1 MSPSKNANMLNKKDL
16 EKERVLQTLLEIS
29 NATVF
34 TRDIK
39 ELTAFIREQLG
50 KLMDTTNF
58 YIALYHP
65 EDHTFTMP
73 FFSDLKDH
81 FERVPAEKTL
91 SYYVVKTNRSLLVR
105 EKEFHDLV
113 RKGEVKLVGTDSK
126 VWVGVPLRVNEKI
139 IGMVGVQSYVDE
151 NTYTE
156 ADKNILELISYQ
168 IGLAIDRKQKEEE
181 LSIEKTYFEQLFQN
195 IPEATVIQEYP
206 GTVTDANVAFNKLF
220 GFEEQ
225 EVIGKQIDDLIVP
238 QEYLEEARSF
248 TERSFRG
255 EVIDTET
262 IRKRKDGQPI
272 EVSLIIK
279 PFRISKERTII
290 YALYR
295 DIRKKKEVERNLMA
309 AKEKAEEADRMKT
322 AFLTNMS
329 HEIRTP
335 MNAILGFAQLLS
347 TEELS
352 PTQKTEY
359 VNIIKNSGD
368 SLLRLIDDILDL
380 AKLESGQIVVKEEY
394 VNIDEMMESLYTTFT
409 KLISSH
415 YHADTIELRMSHP
428 ERKLPFKIKTDPLRL
443 RQIMNNLLSNA
454 VKFTHEGFVEFG
466 YDVVPDRNELV
477 FYVKDSG
484 IGIPEDKLELIFQR
498 FRQVDSS
505 KTRLYPGTGLG
516 LAISRRL
523 TNMLGGRI
531 WVNSEV
537 GKGSEFLFTIP
548 MKTVENG
555 IGIKIQMPAAND
567 LKPHKDV
574 AGKSILIAEDDE
586 FNFIYLREVLEQ
598 AGFHVYHAG
607 TGREAV
613 HFMKGKKGKPA
624 VDLVLMDIELPEMN
638 GYEATSLI
646 KKEFSSV
653 PVIAQTA
660 YASPEEKNKCLA
672 AGCDSYLAKPLQI
685 NDLLNEIKKYL

>member
-1 MSPSKNANMLNKKDL
+1 MLSHRDI
-16 EKERVLQTLLEIS
+16 EKEKVLQTLLEIS

-65 EDHTFTMP
+65 EDNTFTIP

-91 SYYVVKTNRSLLVR
+91 SYYVIKTNRSLLVR
-105 EKEFHDLV
+105 EKEFKELV
-113 RKGEVKLVGTDSK
+113 KKGEVKLVGTDSK

-139 IGMVGVQSYVDE
+139 IGMVSVQSYVDE

-156 ADKNILELISYQ
+156 EDKDILELISYQ

-181 LSIEKTYFEQLFQN
+181 LEIEKTYFEQLFQN

-206 GTVTDANVAFNKLF
+206 GTITDANVAFNRLF
-220 GFEEQ
+220 GFKAG
-225 EVIGKQIDDLIVP
+225 EVVGKRLDDLIIP
-238 QEYLEEARSF
+238 EDYRKEAAEF
-248 TERSFRG
+248 TERSFNG
-255 EVIDTET
+255 QVIETET
-262 IRKRKDGQPI
+262 VRMKKNGERI
-272 EVSLIIK
+272 EVSLITT
-279 PFRISKERTII
+279 PFRISENKTII

-295 DIRKKKEVERNLMA
+295 DIRKKKEVERKLLA

-347 TEELS
+347 IEKLS
-352 PTQKTEY
+352 GDQKTEY

-380 AKLESGQIVVKEEY
+380 AKLEAGQIVMKEEY
-394 VNIDEMMESLYTTFT
+394 VDLDELMESLFVTFK
-409 KLISSH
+409 KLLSSH
-415 YHADTIELRMSHP
+415 YHADTIKLKMKEQAR
-428 ERKLPFKIKTDPLRL
+428 RLPFKIKTDPLRL
-443 RQIMNNLLSNA
+443 RQILNNLLSNA
-454 VKFTHEGFVEFG
+454 VKFTHKGYVEFG
-466 YDVVPDRNELV
+466 YEVIREEREIL
-477 FYVKDSG
+477 FYVQDTG
-484 IGIPEDKLELIFQR
+484 IGIPGDKLDLIFKR
-498 FRQVDSS
+498 FQQVDSS
-505 KTRLYPGTGLG
+505 KTRVYSGTGLG
-516 LAISRRL
+516 LAISKRL
-523 TNMLGGRI
+523 TNLLGGKI
-531 WVNSEV
+531 WVESEE
-537 GKGSEFLFTIP
+537 GKGSRFSFTIP
-548 MKTVENG
+548 LKTVENRIDMRITPVFG
-555 IGIKIQMPAAND
+555 NSP
-567 LKPHKDV
+567 DV
-574 AGKSILIAEDDE
+574 AKNIIGKSILIAEDDE

-598 AGFHVYHAG
+598 AGFNVYHAG
-607 TGREAV
+607 SGKEAV
-613 HFMKGKKGKPA
+613 HFFQERKGKPA
-624 VDLVLMDIELPEMN
+624 IDLVLMDIEMPGMN
-638 GYEATSLI
+638 GYEATEII
-646 KKEFSSV
+646 KKDFSNI

-660 YASPEEKNKCLA
+660 YASSEEKNKCLA

-685 NDLLNEIKKYL
+685 DDLLNEIKKYL